1 MRSRLLRDNGL
12 EYRQGTAAVPIGI
25 AQQARNLR
33 AVAIQDRSD
42 RQAQDIHGAGQVLA
56 RVAMGRQVADVDG
69 FKKFGDFCWR
79 VWARGNRKHYEVS
92 AAQGLLHGGK
102 LGHFLAAGCAPG
114 GPEIQD
120 DDFALIIRQAQLG
133 AVCM

>member
-1 MRSRLLRDNGL
+1 MVSK
-12 EYRQGTAAVPIGI
+12 
-25 AQQARNLR
+25 NL
-33 AVAIQDRSD
+33 AIFAGGFGPVATVSTD
-42 RQAQDIHGAGQVLA
+42 
-56 RVAMGRQVADVDG
+56 
-69 FKKFGDFCWR
+69 
-79 VWARGNRKHYEVS
+79 EVS